1 MMIVELE
8 QQLEKLDLTLNQFR
22 DVAYR
27 LLDQGIIVRSDSAT
41 EEALYDLFIRL
52 APLLTDYFDVLGIR
66 LMHDDV
72 FELVRA
78 YPPNST
84 IPGDA
89 EQPEDNAAK
98 PLRKRLSQNE
108 VAMLLALRLEYDRG
122 IREAR
127 LDEHNQVRS
136 SLESISLL
144 MRQQLDRQ
152 LPESKV
158 ERDQLF
164 ANLRQL
170 KVIKLA
176 SDFNDG
182 NDLVWI
188 RPAVVSLVADAMASA
203 NSTEQEVTHVS

>member
-1 MMIVELE
+1 MILNELE
-8 QQLEKLDLTLNQFR
+8 TQLAQRDLSLSQFR
-22 DVAYR
+22 EVAYR
-27 LLDQGIIVRSDSAT
+27 LLDHGIIVRNESAT
-41 EEALYDLFIRL
+41 EEGLYDLYLRL
-52 APLLTDYFDVLGIR
+52 APLLVEYLDVLGIR
-66 LMHDDV
+66 LRHDEV

-78 YPPNST
+78 YPPNAT
-84 IPGDA
+84 IPGDG
-89 EQPEDNAAK
+89 EQPEEQAAK

-136 SLESISLL
+136 SLESLSLL

-164 ANLRQL
+164 SHLRQL
-170 KVIKLA
+170 RVIKLA
-176 SDFNDG
+176 SDFHEG

-188 RPAVVSLVADAMASA
+188 RPAIVSLVADAMAEKDAVEEASD
-203 NSTEQEVTHVS
+203 VS